1 MYYMV
6 SIITRREREIINK
19 KLNGSSLT
27 QNEANILSK
36 AIRPKLREIDR
47 VDAGKLLSRLE
58 YNQKGGAIEGRVRE
72 IVLTVKGMSRVEVI
86 IICGSAIQTNYKE
99 YNDIDVIVGIKGVLN
114 ERDKRGLVREI
125 EDAGKERGLKLDV
138 QIYAK
143 DSILEQYSSNPSL
156 IYQLKD
162 SKVIYGSLNVPREVN
177 LSSLDLRMKLDWSDV
192 DASSDGKEIYYA
204 LRNAMLVMLL
214 MNKRVDNEELRR
226 SVLNILGEDLIVK
239 LRKNKASKLEKK
251 MVLNILKN
259 MVDYLEKELK
269 NERWGKIEIENP

>member
-1 MYYMV
+1 MV